1 MGLVGSA
8 RAVRAPSLGFAAAFA
23 LIVGV
28 SVAVFSA
35 GMATSLA
42 QALALASDPATRGDI
57 APLDAGHPIVAA
69 VFAFLGAAAGLPLLF
84 CVVAIVLAV
93 IAAARSRNR
102 TVGVLRVLGFSAA
115 QVRGLVA
122 WELVPVVIV
131 AIVAG
136 VALGRRRG
144 ARSQQRARSGHLR
157 RCDDVD
163 NAGRGRADHGG
174 HRGRLRRCDR
184 PRRGDSHECRA
195 TKESWF
201 QDQNG
206 DGMTSQ
212 ISCVDLVR
220 IFSAQGIEVQA
231 LQGLNLEIE
240 AGELTAIVGASGSG
254 KSTLLTILS
263 GLDSPTAGS
272 AMVDGHDLLAMRGH
286 ERTQYR
292 RETVGFVFQQT
303 ERNLLPFL
311 SAAENISMAL
321 AVARSPRALRAARV
335 DAMLDVLGLTSLRDR
350 KPSELSGGQRQR
362 VAIAVGLANA
372 PRVLL
377 ADEPTGELDEQASVQ
392 ILELLREINERLG
405 VTVLIVTHD
414 EAVSD
419 HVRRTIQIRDG
430 RTSTE
435 VHRSVSTDDEG
446 VQQAHRPRVR
456 GSRPR
461 RAVAAAAG
469 VPDPAGAAQAGASGA
484 RDATTYRCIR
494 RASTRAER
502 DDAATTCP

>member
-1 MGLVGSA
+1 
-8 RAVRAPSLGFAAAFA
+8 
-23 LIVGV
+23 
-28 SVAVFSA
+28 
-35 GMATSLA
+35 
-42 QALALASDPATRGDI
+42 
-57 APLDAGHPIVAA
+57 
-69 VFAFLGAAAGLPLLF
+69 
-84 CVVAIVLAV
+84 
-93 IAAARSRNR
+93 
-102 TVGVLRVLGFSAA
+102 
-115 QVRGLVA
+115 
-122 WELVPVVIV
+122 
-131 AIVAG
+131 
-136 VALGRRRG
+136 
-144 ARSQQRARSGHLR
+144 
-157 RCDDVD
+157 
-163 NAGRGRADHGG
+163 
-174 HRGRLRRCDR
+174 
-184 PRRGDSHECRA
+184 
-195 TKESWF
+195 
-201 QDQNG
+201 
-206 DGMTSQ
+206 MTSQ

-335 DAMLDVLGLTSLRDR
+335 DAMLDVLGLTELRDR

-430 RTSTE
+430 RTATE
-435 VHRSVSTDDEG
+435 VHRSVSTDHEG
-446 VQQAHRPRVR
+446 VQQHIAREYAVLDRVGR
-456 GSRPR
+456 LQLPQDYLTQLSLQKLVRLELETDHVQVHPTGENE
-461 RAVAAAAG
+461 G
-469 VPDPAGAAQAGASGA
+469 NQ
-484 RDATTYRCIR
+484 
-494 RASTRAER
+494 
-502 DDAATTCP
+502 

>member
-1 MGLVGSA
+1 
-8 RAVRAPSLGFAAAFA
+8 
-23 LIVGV
+23 
-28 SVAVFSA
+28 
-35 GMATSLA
+35 
-42 QALALASDPATRGDI
+42 
-57 APLDAGHPIVAA
+57 
-69 VFAFLGAAAGLPLLF
+69 
-84 CVVAIVLAV
+84 
-93 IAAARSRNR
+93 
-102 TVGVLRVLGFSAA
+102 
-115 QVRGLVA
+115 
-122 WELVPVVIV
+122 
-131 AIVAG
+131 
-136 VALGRRRG
+136 
-144 ARSQQRARSGHLR
+144 
-157 RCDDVD
+157 
-163 NAGRGRADHGG
+163 
-174 HRGRLRRCDR
+174 
-184 PRRGDSHECRA
+184 
-195 TKESWF
+195 
-201 QDQNG
+201 
-206 DGMTSQ
+206 MTSQ

-272 AMVDGHDLLAMRGH
+272 ATVDGHDLLAMRGH

-377 ADEPTGELDEQASVQ
+377 ADEPTGELDEQASIQ

-435 VHRSVSTDDEG
+435 VHRSVSTDHEG
-446 VQQAHRPRVR
+446 VQQHIAREYAVLDRVGR
-456 GSRPR
+456 LQLPQEYLTHLALQKLVRLELEADHVQVHPTGEHE
-461 RAVAAAAG
+461 G
-469 VPDPAGAAQAGASGA
+469 KL
-484 RDATTYRCIR
+484 
-494 RASTRAER
+494 
-502 DDAATTCP
+502 